1 MLMMSFLLFLLAKNN
16 IRIISKS
23 TAVPEYRI
31 IEVTTFWI
39 IKYLIQIYFWIYS
52 NIKLCRCQ
60 LKNHQNIDKKLVCQ
74 ILKSP
79 AIEMIAG
86 LNFNIQMIYLSK
98 KVEKKVEFELKYSA
112 IYRIWQK
119 EKTLKIS
126 VFLMYWFVVNP
137 YFTSV
142 RVKYLTCN
150 PCHIKEYRLFK

>member
-31 IEVTTFWI
+31 IEVITFWT
-39 IKYLIQIYFWIYS
+39 IKHLIQIYFWMYF

-60 LKNHQNIDKKLVCQ
+60 LQLHQNIDKKVVYQ
-74 ILKSP
+74 TLKSP

-98 KVEKKVEFELKYSA
+98 KVEKKVEFGLKYS
-112 IYRIWQK
+112 
-119 EKTLKIS
+119 E
-126 VFLMYWFVVNP
+126 MYWNWKKKKRLKSAFFLCIDS
-137 YFTSV
+137 YWMLTS
-142 RVKYLTCN
+142 L
-150 PCHIKEYRLFK
+150 L